1 MFGNRSNLGRP
12 LSTHERLIYQDYFS
26 QMVLNEARIVDGK
39 VPFWLLKTM
48 AGVVLGNYIY
58 FRKNAYQVNTA
69 AGVELLG
76 HELTHVA
83 QYLHGMNLWKYLWL
97 SRNGYRQ
104 NPYEI
109 EAYARSAKIRADF
122 MRKIS

>member
-1 MFGNRSNLGRP
+1 MFGYTSHIGRS
-12 LSTHERLIYQDYFS
+12 LSVHERLIYQDYFS
-26 QMVLNEARIVDGK
+26 QTVLRDARIVEGE

-48 AGVVLGNYIY
+48 AGIVLRNRIY
-58 FRKNAYQVNTA
+58 FRKNAYLPNTA

-83 QYLHGMNLWKYLWL
+83 QYLHGMNVCKYLWAC
-97 SRNGYRQ
+97 RHGYRK

-109 EAYARSAKIRADF
+109 EAYAKGAKIKADF
-122 MRKIS
+122 INQF